1 LIKLNIGQ
9 IGELKGDNCMRPYL
23 NINGDS
29 NVEEYDPG
37 TDYIDVKF
45 KGAAKVYRYFYIS
58 AGQENVEQMK
68 ILAQRGTGLNSF
80 IRRNVRT
87 NYVR

>member
-1 LIKLNIGQ
+1 
-9 IGELKGDNCMRPYL
+9 MRPYL
-23 NINGDS
+23 NIDGDS
-29 NVEEYDPG
+29 NVEAYEIG

-45 KGAAKVYRYFYIS
+45 RGTMKVYRYSYIS

-68 ILAQRGTGLNSF
+68 TLAQRGTGLNSF
-80 IRRNVRT
+80 IMRNVRT